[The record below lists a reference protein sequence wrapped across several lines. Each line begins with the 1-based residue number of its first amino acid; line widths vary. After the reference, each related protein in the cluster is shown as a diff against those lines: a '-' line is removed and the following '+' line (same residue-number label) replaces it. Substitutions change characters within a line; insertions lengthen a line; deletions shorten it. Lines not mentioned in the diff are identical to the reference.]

1 MQDFSDLRPTL
12 QQLAQALTQRGWMLA
27 TAESCTGGLIAAACT
42 DLPGSS
48 TWFDRGFVTYSNA
61 AKTEML
67 GVPAEL
73 IAQYGAVSEE
83 VVSAMAHGAIE
94 RSNAYASIAI
104 SGIAGPDGGSAE
116 KPVGTVWMAWGCGLH
131 VKTQRVIFSGNRSQV
146 RLQAVSHALDVLQT
160 IIASGATPSIQ
171 G

>member
-12 QQLAQALTQRGWMLA
+12 LQLAQALTKRGWMLA

-67 GVPAEL
+67 GVPESL
-73 IAQYGAVSEE
+73 IAEHGAVSEE
-83 VVSAMAHGAIE
+83 VVRAMAE
-94 RSNAYASIAI
+94 SSVLRSNASVSVAV
-104 SGIAGPDGGSAE
+104 SGVAGPGGGSAD
-116 KPVGTVWMAWGCGLH
+116 KPVGTVWIAWHLNGATYARCM
-131 VKTQRVIFSGNRSQV
+131 RFSGDRNSVRHQTKSQ
-146 RLQAVSHALDVLQT
+146 ALSYLLSFIDSTTHQ
-160 IIASGATPSIQ
+160 
-171 G
+171 

>member
-83 VVSAMAHGAIE
+83 VVSAMAYGAIE

-116 KPVGTVWMAWGCGLH
+116 KPVGTVWMAWCFEKHTQTKRQRWDDDRYTVRQQALH
-131 VKTQRVIFSGNRSQV
+131 Y
-146 RLQAVSHALDVLQT
+146 ALTELLRILKNT
-160 IIASGATPSIQ
+160 A
-171 G
+171 